1 MFDNLKVDPCWK
13 SSLIVK
19 DKFVYKARHKI
30 LLNLLP
36 QRVALEAGR
45 VALEAERVDVLLSVM
60 YFSCFYKLISRTN
73 GDFDVFL
80 VL

>member
-1 MFDNLKVDPCWK
+1 M
-13 SSLIVK
+13 K

-73 GDFDVFL
+73 GDFVIFL
-80 VL
+80 ACKG